1 MEHPTTSQ
9 ACSGGVSWTSC
20 LPLAGVLL
28 SLLLCMPASG
38 AIYYVARSGN
48 DANPG
53 TKAKPWRSIG
63 KAARTLSAGD
73 TVYIRAGVYRERV
86 VPKNSGKPGQYI
98 TYAAYPGE
106 QVTINGSGIALP
118 LWTGLFYVAD
128 LEYIRV
134 SGLRVI
140 NSKRVGILADS
151 SSDIVIENNRTY
163 NTVQSGIAVW
173 GCYDV
178 VIHGNEVQLACND
191 GEGECIT
198 VYDTDLFEVRFNH
211 VHHSGPGTNGG
222 EGICIKDGSS
232 NGKVYGNQVD
242 HIRKRVGIYVDAQ
255 GQHTFNI
262 DVFANNVHDCD
273 RNGLALASEMG
284 GLLENIRVYNNIA
297 YRNTCLGLL
306 LANYGGE
313 SVTTHPMKDI
323 TIVNNTFYQ
332 NGKRWGGG
340 IAIDSPA
347 VQNVIVRNNVVS
359 QNLNFQIVVD
369 PAVPSGECSV
379 DHNLIDGYR
388 EYEAEIYGADY
399 VEGDPLF
406 LRPARGDFH
415 LLEGSPA
422 IDQGSP
428 LEAPAEDYEGALR
441 PWGEGYDIGAFEY
454 GSRRPITGTR

>member
-1 MEHPTTSQ
+1 MAHPIASQ
-9 ACSGGVSWTSC
+9 ACRGGISWKSS
-20 LPLAGVLL
+20 LPLAAA
-28 SLLLCMPASG
+28 LLLLVLCIPAR
-38 AIYYVARSGN
+38 AATYYVATRGN
-48 DANPG
+48 DASPG
-53 TKAKPWRSIG
+53 TKAKPWRTIG

-73 TVYIRAGVYRERV
+73 TVYIRAGVYKEMV
-86 VPKNSGKPGQYI
+86 VPQNSGLSGQYI

-106 QVTINGSGIALP
+106 QVTINGSGVALP
-118 LWTGLFYVAD
+118 EWTGLFYIEN

-140 NSKRVGILADS
+140 NARRVGILADGS
-151 SSDIVIENNRTY
+151 SHIIIQNNRTY

-178 VIHGNEVQLACND
+178 VIDGNEVNLACND

-262 DVFANNVHDCD
+262 DVFANTVHDCAY
-273 RNGLALASEMG
+273 NGLALASEMG
-284 GLLENIRVYNNIA
+284 GLLENVRVYNNIA

-323 TIVNNTFYQ
+323 SIVNNTFYQ
-332 NGKRWGGG
+332 NGKQWGGG

-347 VQNVIVRNNVVS
+347 VQNVIIRNNIVS

-369 PAVPSGECSV
+369 PAVPSGVCSV

-399 VEGDPLF
+399 VEGRPLF
-406 LRPARGDFH
+406 VNGTMGNFH
-415 LLEGSPA
+415 LLGKSPA
-422 IDQGSP
+422 IDQGFP
-428 LEAPAEDYEGALR
+428 LDAPATDYDGAPR
-441 PWGEGYDIGAFEY
+441 PWGQGYDMGAFEY
-454 GSRRPITGTR
+454 GSPRPKPATP